1 MNVYS
6 LRLTSRRGPQRQRGS
21 AAIVVALL
29 LSMVFAIGAFALDI
43 GHVLLTRNELQNAAD
58 AAALSGA
65 GALFSGTAQPN
76 WAGAEAKADS
86 TAGLNKSGPISLTDS
101 VVEAGYWNITGS
113 PVGIQSISVV
123 PGPNDVPAVK
133 VSISRDTNQNGGK
146 LVLSFGGFV
155 GLKETAVTATA
166 VALVSGPGAVPV
178 GALFP
183 IAITKCLY
191 DKYWDSAKMQPK
203 IDPATKKPYKF
214 KIGSEYHYDVCDSG
228 QWTSFQDDDNDVPAI
243 RNLMENGNPKPL
255 AIGDKTWIQPG
266 TKNTLF
272 DEVPANTDVLIP
284 VVVDLDTH
292 SFEPIVAFAAFHID
306 VGVGGS
312 DKYIEGHF
320 VTNVPAPAGSSGI
333 GPYYGGFIPARLAQ

>member
-1 MNVYS
+1 MNAYS
-6 LRLTSRRGPQRQRGS
+6 LRPTSRRGPGRQRGS
-21 AAIVVALL
+21 AAIAVALL

-65 GALFSGTAQPN
+65 GALFSGTPQPN
-76 WAGAEAKADS
+76 WAGAEAKAAT
-86 TAGLNKSGPISLTDS
+86 TAGLNKSGPISLVDS
-101 VVEAGYWNITGS
+101 MVEAGYWNIAGS
-113 PVGIQSISVV
+113 PAGIQSINIV

-133 VSISRDTNQNGGK
+133 VTIGRDENHNGGK

-155 GLKETAVTATA
+155 GLKETAVSATA

-203 IDPATKKPYKF
+203 IDPVTKKPYTF
-214 KIGSEYHYDVCDSG
+214 KIGSSYHYDVCDSG
-228 QWTSFQDDDNDVPAI
+228 QWTSFQDDDNNVPTI
-243 RNLMENGNPKPL
+243 RNLMENGNPTPL

-266 TKNTLF
+266 TQNTVF
-272 DEVPANTDVLIP
+272 DEVPVNRDVLIP

-292 SFEPIVAFAAFHID
+292 SYQPVVAFAAFHID

-320 VTNVPAPAGSSGI
+320 VTNVPVPAGASGV
-333 GPYYGGFIPARLAQ
+333 GPYYGAFIPARLAE